1 MVGLAE
7 GDTFLADGFG
17 WREENGISDIIV
29 EMKRI
34 QEMNENITKRMDNQ
48 ESDPRSWIERWK
60 GTADNIYYCFCNI
73 HYLFFTMPWDTHVW
87 LVGWLQSIRIAV
99 DGMERE
105 NTEGSRRINM
115 ESFPLPD

>member
-1 MVGLAE
+1 
-7 GDTFLADGFG
+7 
-17 WREENGISDIIV
+17 
-29 EMKRI
+29 
-34 QEMNENITKRMDNQ
+34 MNENITKRMDNQ

-60 GTADNIYYCFCNI
+60 GTADNIHYCFCNT
-73 HYLFFTMPWDTHVW
+73 HYSFFTMPLDTHVW
-87 LVGWLQSIRIAV
+87 LVGWLQSIRIAI